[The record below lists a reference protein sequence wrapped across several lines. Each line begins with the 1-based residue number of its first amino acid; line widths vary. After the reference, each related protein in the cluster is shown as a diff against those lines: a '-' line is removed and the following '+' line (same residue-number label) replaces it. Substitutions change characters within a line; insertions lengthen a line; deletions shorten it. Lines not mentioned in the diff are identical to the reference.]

1 MGKSHGV
8 VNWQKVESEEWR
20 LLGQLMTLIS
30 LSVNQRQEDDKW
42 KRKKGVEIKDVI
54 VHLLVL
60 RWRRLEHV

>member
-1 MGKSHGV
+1 M
-8 VNWQKVESEEWR
+8 ESEEWR

-42 KRKKGVEIKDVI
+42 KRKKGVEIKDII